1 MEKDPNEA
9 EKDKIS
15 HSKAEEKHE
24 DDKKEADTT
33 IKNEVPVEN

>member
-1 MEKDPNEA
+1 LSFGVQREK
-9 EKDKIS
+9 EKERV
-15 HSKAEEKHE
+15 EEKHE